1 MLHHRR
7 GKHRSE
13 RDSWRS
19 LKLFLFYRLSV
30 SMLIFA
36 LPRFDVVTGTGAELF
51 TQVGQA
57 YLIVNLTLLF
67 PTFMQGSSFR
77 PLVSAMVIIDI
88 LAFTLLSFSATSL
101 GRDFGLLIIPSIA
114 GASLLLP
121 GIRAPFFAALAT
133 LAVLCEVSW
142 GTWLGRYTAAD
153 FPSAGIQGILYFAV
167 AILAGQL
174 ARKAETSEALAAQR
188 GRDLRDLATLNAHI
202 IERMHAGVLV
212 VGDDGEIRL
221 ANQAALRLLGKD
233 KLRAAERLA
242 GIAPELDRR
251 LRDWFGADS
260 ATQSAPVAISMD
272 YAARFVRLG
281 NADQVSTLVLLDDLR
296 EHTRQVRDV
305 KLAALGRLTASIAH
319 EIRNP
324 LGAMSHAAQLLL
336 ESEHLDAADTRL
348 TRIIQTNAGR
358 MNGLIQNILDLTQ
371 RREPR
376 PEPIALDHWLAGLV
390 DEFRQVRKLD
400 ADQLKTG
407 LPARLPAVAFDPAQ
421 LHQILWNLLTNA
433 ERHARVGGQPR
444 LRIEAQPAADARVV
458 QLDIVDNGPGV
469 PGELEERLFEPFFTT
484 AERGTGLG
492 LYIARELSENN
503 RGRLEYRRTRA
514 GESCFRLTLPF
525 AEANPENDEHQE
537 HTRH

>member
-19 LKLFLFYRLSV
+19 LKLFLLYRLGV
-30 SMLIFA
+30 SFLILA
-36 LPRFDVVTGTGAELF
+36 LPYFDAVSGDGAELF
-51 TQVGQA
+51 LRIAQA
-57 YLIVNLTLLF
+57 YLIVNLTLIF
-67 PTFMQGSSFR
+67 PTFMQGTSFR
-77 PLVSAMVIIDI
+77 PLVSVMVTVDI

-101 GRDFGLLIIPSIA
+101 GRDFGLLVIPSIA

-121 GIRAPFFAALAT
+121 GIRAPFYAAVAT
-133 LAVLCEVSW
+133 LAILGEVTW
-142 GTWLGRYTAAD
+142 GLWLGRYTAAD

-174 ARKAETSEALAAQR
+174 ARKAQTSEALAAQR

-221 ANQAALRLLGKD
+221 ANQASLRLLGKD
-233 KLRAAERLA
+233 KLRAAEPL
-242 GIAPELDRR
+242 GKIAPDLDQQ
-251 LRDWFGADS
+251 LRTWFGAAAAVS
-260 ATQSAPVAISMD
+260 QSTPVNIGAD

-281 NADQVSTLVLLDDLR
+281 SADQVSTLVLLDDLR
-296 EHTRQVRDV
+296 EHTRQLRDA

-336 ESEHLDAADTRL
+336 ESTELQPADARL
-348 TRIIQTNAGR
+348 ARIIQNNAGR

-371 RREPR
+371 RRLPR
-376 PEPIALDHWLAGLV
+376 PEPIALSAWLHAFV
-390 DEFRQVRKLD
+390 DEYRQVRHLD
-400 ADQLKTG
+400 PHQLRIK
-407 LPARLPAVAFDPAQ
+407 LPAETPSVVFDSAQ
-421 LHQILWNLLTNA
+421 LHQVLWNLVSNA
-433 ERHARVGGQPR
+433 ERHARMSGTPQ
-444 LRIEAQPAADARVV
+444 LRIEAANVTDPRHVA
-458 QLDIVDNGPGV
+458 LDIVDNGPGV

-492 LYIARELSENN
+492 LYVARELSESNG
-503 RGRLEYRRTRA
+503 GRLEYRPTST
-514 GESCFRLTLPF
+514 GESCFRLTLPRVDSNS
-525 AEANPENDEHQE
+525 A
-537 HTRH
+537 